1 DGKGRRKG
9 RGDDPEGI
17 GAFKKNRSQLVEVG
31 AVFAETLG
39 DSGVGVEQGGLEA
52 PVQRLDVGVLPLAAV
67 FPQALAAEAQVLAG
81 VGG

>member
-1 DGKGRRKG
+1 M
-9 RGDDPEGI
+9 
-17 GAFKKNRSQLVEVG
+17 GAVLVLRSQFVEVG

-67 FPQALAAEAQVLAG
+67 FPQALAAEAQCSPG
-81 VGG
+81 